1 MPPKAA
7 TKTATVKRAT
17 RPVAKRANARAAAKR
32 SVEEKYQGGGIREA
46 VLVGRKG
53 MWAGSQDQTSNK
65 EYVMVMK
72 TDKPAIEYKDII
84 YPPALY
90 KIFDEVIVNAADH
103 NNEYPSEVS
112 RIEVEFDEATGK
124 FSVLNNGPGIEVV
137 HHKTAGMWVP
147 EFIFGEFHSTSNF
160 VKDAEN
166 TKGGTNG
173 LGAKLTNVLSTE
185 FTIETVDDKTQQKYV
200 QTWRDNMS
208 VKEPPTITA
217 SKHTPYTKVSFI
229 PDYAH
234 FQYKNGWSK
243 TIYTAL
249 SELVRM
255 RMYMIA
261 ATVGKKCA
269 VKFNG
274 DRIPVSCIGDIADI
288 MFPEEDILRATIA
301 PKPKSRIAAENNPW
315 EVCIVVTDRV
325 FDRNERSL
333 SNINGTIARRGKH
346 IKHLSDL
353 LYEGLKM
360 KLTKEFKKDSG
371 LKFHPTLIT
380 NNIFILMNARMPG
393 GDWSEQK
400 KHEFEISPDKL
411 ARFNITPQFMTDVY
425 ETIKERVIAKLLVPT
440 KRKKAVVDY
449 EKYEPAQKLGRASTL
464 LVIEGDSAMTQ
475 VRDGISNNPD
485 LGFAQYGMI
494 STGGVIINAFKN
506 SKVHQTAQGRGVA
519 MNKTMEG
526 NKFLKSYVDALG
538 ININFDYNP
547 ASPQYTAEMAKL
559 NYGQVVVCTDQD
571 LDGFNINSLLL
582 VLHEQLSPGLLGAG
596 FVKRFNTPVIRA
608 YAKAGARVFEFYTD
622 LQYQEWL
629 KTHDESKYD
638 IKYYKG
644 LATHNDEETVHMF
657 KSFHDHLYTFDM
669 DDAAKERLKKFYGE
683 DTAPRKIELAK
694 PLEEL
699 PPELVM
705 EQLETMS
712 YDVSDW
718 LNGPTKEY
726 QLDNLQRKLNHVIDG
741 ETESARKIHDGAYKA
756 FKTRTAMKVAQLAG
770 FIAEHEC
777 YHHGEAGLA
786 TSITGKAFIAVG
798 GKQLPLLLP
807 NSNFGSR
814 NMGGKDAGAPRYIFA
829 RYNRPLMDV
838 LFPSADYYRLNF
850 VSSEGEIAEPEFFVP
865 IIPTAITETTEIPG
879 TGWKLKMW
887 ARDIF
892 DVISNVRR
900 LIMIDDTTEV
910 LSMKPAMYKHLGYT
924 GEIRN
929 VGARPYTFG
938 KYTFDEKTNT
948 IVITELPLTTW
959 TEKYVAS
966 LKANKMEIVIKSSA
980 RAKAA
985 AKKATA
991 KTAAAKTAAAKKAA
1005 AKKATAK
1012 KAAAKKATPKAKAA
1026 PKKAAAKPTE
1036 TVIKIIKSIKNNS
1049 NTRKVCIVI
1058 KLHPGAL
1065 KYMKGNQPYTDEIE
1079 EYFGLR
1085 TPLNHN
1091 INLIGVENNVL
1102 EFKKYEEIIHTWF
1115 PIRKKYY
1122 KLRIDYDLL
1131 VLQLKIRRLENIIRY
1146 VDVFEKLKIPKKDEA
1161 TANEILSQHKLDRFD
1176 SALLDSPKYTP
1187 YDELEQRVLYGK
1199 NSSYGYLLATTDAGK
1214 LTSAIAARAEKLV
1227 KLKEELK
1234 LYQMRAQEGRFY
1246 GARIWL
1252 DELDQLEKVIKLG
1265 QATEWQYKK
1274 QTKRQFV

>member
-1 MPPKAA
+1 MPPRTKAA
-7 TKTATVKRAT
+7 AKKATAKTTAKK
-17 RPVAKRANARAAAKR
+17 PSAKRASAKR

-65 EYVMVMK
+65 EYVMNIK
-72 TDKPAIEYKDII
+72 AGKPEIEYKDIV

-103 NNEYPSEVS
+103 NNEYPTEVS
-112 RIEVEFDEATGK
+112 RIEVEFDTTTGR

-185 FTIETVDDKTQQKYV
+185 FTVETVDGRTKQKYV
-200 QTWRDNMS
+200 QSWRDNMS
-208 VKEPPTITA
+208 VKEPPVITP
-217 SKHTPYTKVSFI
+217 STHTSYTKVSFI

-234 FQYKNGWSK
+234 FQYKNGWSH
-243 TIYTAL
+243 TIYT
-249 SELVRM
+249 SLVGLIRM

-274 DRIPVSCIGDIADI
+274 DRIPVSCISDIADI
-288 MFPEEDILRATIA
+288 MFPKEDILRTTIA
-301 PKPKSRIAAENNPW
+301 PKPKSRVVAENNPW

-425 ETIKERVIAKLLVPT
+425 DTIKERVIAKLLVPP
-440 KRKKAVVDY
+440 KRKKAAVDY
-449 EKYEPAQKLGRASTL
+449 EKYEPAQKLGPLSTL

-538 ININFDYNP
+538 ININFDYDP
-547 ASPQYTAEMAKL
+547 ASPQYAAEIAKL
-559 NYGQVVVCTDQD
+559 NYGQVVICTDQD

-582 VLHEQLSPGLLGAG
+582 VLHEQLSPGLLGTG

-622 LQYQEWL
+622 FQYQEWF

-657 KSFHDHLYTFDM
+657 SSFNDHLYTFNM
-669 DDAAKERLKKFYGE
+669 DDAAKERLKIFYGE
-683 DTAPRKIELAK
+683 DTAPRKVELAK

-705 EQLETMS
+705 EQLESLS
-712 YDVSDW
+712 YDVTDW
-718 LNGPTKEY
+718 LNGQTKEY

-777 YHHGEAGLA
+777 YHHGEQGLA
-786 TSITGKAFIAVG
+786 ASITGKAFIAAG

-814 NMGGKDAGAPRYIFA
+814 NLGGKDAGAPRYIFA

-838 LFPSADYYRLNF
+838 LFPSADYYRLDF
-850 VSSEGEIAEPEFFVP
+850 VSSEGEIAEPKFFVP

-879 TGWKLKMW
+879 TGWKLKVW
-887 ARDIF
+887 ARDVF

-900 LIMIDDTTEV
+900 LIMIDDETEL

-929 VGARPYTFG
+929 VGARPYSFG
-938 KYTFDEKTNT
+938 KYTFDEKSNILT
-948 IVITELPLTTW
+948 ITELPLTVW
-959 TEKYVAS
+959 TEKYVS
-966 LKANKMEIVIKSSA
+966 GLKANKMEITV
-980 RAKAA
+980 
-985 AKKATA
+985 
-991 KTAAAKTAAAKKAA
+991 KTAR
-1005 AKKATAK
+1005 
-1012 KAAAKKATPKAKAA
+1012 ATPKAKAA
-1026 PKKAAAKPTE
+1026 AKAKATVKASAKKAAPKAKATTKKAAAKSAENT
-1036 TVIKIIKSIKNNS
+1036 IKIIKSIKNNS
-1049 NTRKVCIVI
+1049 NTRKVNIVI

-1065 KYMKGNQPYTDEIE
+1065 KYMKGNHPYTDEIE

-1091 INLIGVENNVL
+1091 INLIGIENNVL
-1102 EFKKYEEIIHTWF
+1102 EFKRYEEIIHTWF

-1131 VLQLKIRRLENIIRY
+1131 ALQLKIRRLKNIIRY
-1146 VDVFEKLKIPKKDEA
+1146 VDVFEKLKIPKKNED
-1161 TANEILSQHKLDRFD
+1161 TANGILSSHKFDTFD
-1176 SALLDSPKYTP
+1176 SALLDSPKHTP
-1187 YDELEQRVLYGK
+1187 YDELEQRVLHGK
-1199 NSSYGYLLATTDAGK
+1199 NSSYAYLLATTDAGK
-1214 LTSAIAARAEKLV
+1214 LTSAIAARAEKLA
-1227 KLKEELK
+1227 KLKEELE
-1234 LYQMRAQEGRFY
+1234 LYEMRAQEGRFY

-1252 DELDQLEKVIKLG
+1252 DELDQLEKVIQLG
-1265 QATEWQYKK
+1265 QKTEWQYKK